1 MPIQVASTDHTIIR
15 RSPRHTPPTPPA
27 AVDAASSPLRRS
39 PRLAANNAARNAAND
54 DAHNATQSST
64 AAVATSCTT
73 RCSAAC
79 ASAAA
84 AGDLRY
90 SGVRKNSS
98 GMNTVM
104 GAVLLATW
112 MRMSTTRESGRREQM
127 LLHLFS

>member
-1 MPIQVASTDHTIIR
+1 MPIQVASTDHPST
-15 RSPRHTPPTPPA
+15 
-27 AVDAASSPLRRS
+27 ASVTANNGAQQPLRRS

-64 AAVATSCTT
+64 ADAATRCTT